1 MTYYILLNNDTVKD
15 IWDDNILGEES
26 FGKFYVGNGF
36 LALDNIANKKPEVL
50 DTVTIMDEQKNEYSV
65 EEFLKLISKW
75 KIMS

>member
-50 DTVTIMDEQKNEYSV
+50 ETVTIIDEQKNEYSV

>member
-1 MTYYILLNNDTVKD
+1 MTYYILLNNDTTKD

-50 DTVTIMDEQKNEYSV
+50 ETVTIIDEQNNKYSV

>member
-1 MTYYILLNNDTVKD
+1 MPYYILLSNDTVKD

-26 FGKFYVGNGF
+26 FRKFYLGNGC

-50 DTVTIMDEQKNEYSV
+50 DTVTIMDEQKNKYSV